1 MTSEIKTLKEKFYY
15 LKLTWLL
22 CLFSV
27 SFKKIV
33 NDLKTKI
40 IPFCFVKEIC
50 VLACSFEF
58 LFMHRAWWLGS
69 HIFRIRT
76 IWNFQISNVKKIYT
90 FWYSQRLFT
99 NLYTI
104 LQAVNYTNW
113 TSLFCSRGFFQKIYF
128 TIQNF
133 KVKNQMIYTMYT
145 YVYFLHVHPISN
157 AYIYM

>member
-1 MTSEIKTLKEKFYY
+1 MHAALNFCLYIAWQHASHKF
-15 LKLTWLL
+15 W
-22 CLFSV
+22 
-27 SFKKIV
+27 
-33 NDLKTKI
+33 
-40 IPFCFVKEIC
+40 
-50 VLACSFEF
+50 
-58 LFMHRAWWLGS
+58 
-69 HIFRIRT
+69 IRT
-76 IWNFQISNVKKIYT
+76 IWNFQISKVKKIYT
-90 FWYSQRLFT
+90 FWYPQRLFT

-157 AYIYM
+157 AYIYIHIHVYVVHICTYTYTHIYRFLKYWKLQNMQNGFANL